1 MPVIRGED
9 INAKTPFPGFEMQFM
24 VDREHG
30 SQAITVISEV
40 LHPGGR
46 IPTHR
51 HKVEGALYIYAGSG
65 VIDIEGE
72 GRHQVEPGTGV
83 LVPAN
88 TWHSLENDGQED
100 LRYVT
105 AHPAVDVTREMK
117 GEESPF
123 VPVFKGA
130 DIEAREIFPGVSLLQ
145 AVEYDNGSQAVTM
158 GKITIQ
164 PGCEI
169 PPHTHPVD
177 DAMIVLSGKG
187 KLYTEEG
194 MVPFEAGDHGWAPAN
209 SRHGL
214 KNTGDEPL
222 VVIYT
227 WPAANVARFMQ
238 G

>member
-1 MPVIRGED
+1 MPIIQAED
-9 INAKTPFPGFEMQFM
+9 IEVKKPFPGFEMQLM

-30 SQAITVISEV
+30 SQAITVINEV

-46 IPTHR
+46 IPLHR
-51 HKVEGALYIYAGSG
+51 HRVEGALYFCAGTG
-65 VIDIEGE
+65 LVDIDGE
-72 GRHQVEPGTGV
+72 EVRRVKPGMGV

-88 TWHSLENDGQED
+88 TWHSLKNDGRED

-105 AHPAVDVTREMK
+105 THPAVDVVREMK
-117 GEESPF
+117 GEEQSL
-123 VPVFKGA
+123 VSVFREAG
-130 DIEAREIFPGVSLLQ
+130 IEAREIFPGVSLLQ
-145 AVEYDNGSQAVTM
+145 AIEYANGSQAVTM

-194 MVPFEAGDHGWAPAN
+194 MVPIEAGCHGWAPAN
-209 SRHGL
+209 RRHGV

-222 VVIYT
+222 VMIYT
-227 WPAANVARFMQ
+227 WPAANVARVMR